1 MTLHITKEIYN
12 ILLLKLVKLKMV
24 SVLLLR
30 TMIFNLQKIL
40 PMNLEVVIIFKEQ
53 ISKLY
58 ILAANLLTLFSMD
71 FFGAAHGWGE
81 AKKAPLYKI
90 CHTYPTMMKLGKV
103 LL

>member
-58 ILAANLLTLFSMD
+58 ILAANLLTLS
-71 FFGAAHGWGE
+71 GADAGFQ
-81 AKKAPLYKI
+81 KS
-90 CHTYPTMMKLGKV
+90 
-103 LL
+103 

>member
-1 MTLHITKEIYN
+1 MILHITKEIYN

-58 ILAANLLTLFSMD
+58 ILAANLLTLFSMG
-71 FFGAAHGWGE
+71 FFGAAHGWGG

-90 CHTYPTMMKLGKV
+90 CHIYPTMMKLGKV
-103 LL
+103 IL